1 MLNDGS
7 GGEPRLRFDLA
18 LGTLAE
24 LPPWSTAPRG
34 SWADIYATIRAAGYE
49 GLQHSAPIRKAFA
62 SGLRMSGAGRVLDP
76 GEFDAL
82 AARHKAAGMD
92 LTTLHV
98 GTGMESDA
106 ELDRFAGALLD
117 ATERHGHPLYLELHR
132 ATMTQDSRRT
142 LDLVARFP
150 ALRFNADLSHWYTGH
165 EMTYGD
171 LEGKLDLLGPVFAR
185 VRFLHGRVGDSCSMQ
200 RAVGRPDGEPD
211 YVRHFRDMWIRCF
224 RAFLLE
230 ADPGDV
236 VVFAPELLPA
246 FLSTADSTL
255 R

>member
-1 MLNDGS
+1 
-7 GGEPRLRFDLA
+7 
-18 LGTLAE
+18 
-24 LPPWSTAPRG
+24 
-34 SWADIYATIRAAGYE
+34 
-49 GLQHSAPIRKAFA
+49 
-62 SGLRMSGAGRVLDP
+62 
-76 GEFDAL
+76 
-82 AARHKAAGMD
+82 
-92 LTTLHV
+92 
-98 GTGMESDA
+98 MESDA

-171 LEGKLDLLGPVFAR
+171 FEGKLDLLGPVFAR

-246 FLSTADSTL
+246 FLSTADGGTRLNYARLLPDGSEETDRWSEAL
-255 R
+255 RLCVIAGECFATARADVFEDVRSS